1 MSRYEADISVFVVS
15 FVSSSTS
22 VYRDRQLYGWRK
34 RSTRNQS
41 PASYLDIHLE
51 IDSDAVEEGNFTTK
65 EICFQF
71 SHYEL
76 SIYM

>member
-1 MSRYEADISVFVVS
+1 MS
-15 FVSSSTS
+15 
-22 VYRDRQLYGWRK
+22 
-34 RSTRNQS
+34 
-41 PASYLDIHLE
+41 ASYLDIHLE